1 MFTTL
6 LLSLSCAPQG
16 DLPTATHHRG
26 APPNFVI
33 VLVDDLGYG
42 DLGAGLPGIGGRTEH
57 RTPNI
62 SRLAAQ
68 GLVLTQG
75 YAAAPN
81 CAPSRACLQTGRTT
95 PRHGIYTV
103 GSAARGKPPLRELIP
118 VQNTTVLA
126 DEEQTLAEHLRGAGY
141 TSAHLGKWH
150 LGDDPTA
157 QGYDFNVGGNKA
169 GHPKSYFS
177 PYKNDDLEDGPDG
190 EYLTTRLTDEAIG
203 LLGKMEPPFL
213 LHLAYFSVHTPL
225 QAPPQRVKERRA
237 AGVKSAKYAAM
248 VEALDHEVG
257 RLLGALKE
265 AGLSEDTVVVFTSDN
280 GGHMPVTNQEILR
293 GYKGTL
299 DEGGVRVPWIV
310 RWPGRIEPGVSETPV
325 HHVDLLPTLLT
336 LANVE
341 PDEGLVLDGVDLTG
355 LLTGGTGPGAR
366 PLFWH
371 FPCYLQGKS
380 DRFEHFRTT
389 PGGSLRAGPWKL
401 IEYFHPGS
409 TAAPRLELYDLSA
422 DPLESTDVSAAQPAR
437 TAAMY
442 ADLVRWRESV
452 EAPVPTDPEPL
463 FEGTGSEETGP
474 EGTGPG
480 ATGGGS

>member
-1 MFTTL
+1 MLSIL
-6 LLSLSCAPQG
+6 LLSLACAPQSS
-16 DLPTATHHRG
+16 
-26 APPNFVI
+26 APPSEVARPEPLSVGATTPNFLI

-42 DLGAGLPGIGGRTEH
+42 DLGADLSGIGGRAEH

-62 SRLAAQ
+62 SRLAAE
-68 GLVLTQG
+68 GLVLTHG

-103 GSAARGKPPLRELIP
+103 GTAARGKPPLRELIP

-126 DEEQTLAEHLRGAGY
+126 DEEVTLAEHLKPAGY

-150 LGDDPTA
+150 LGPDPTS
-157 QGYDFNVGGNKA
+157 QGYDFNVAGNKA

-177 PYKNDDLEDGPDG
+177 PYKNADLEDGPEG

-213 LHLAYFSVHTPL
+213 MHLAYYSVHTPL
-225 QAPPQRVKERRA
+225 QAPPERVEERRA

-257 RLLGALKE
+257 RLLAALEE
-265 AGLSEDTVVVFTSDN
+265 AGLEEDTVVVFTSDN

-299 DEGGVRVPWIV
+299 DEGGVRVPWVV
-310 RWPGRIEPGVSETPV
+310 RWPGRIDPGVHSAPV
-325 HHVDLLPTLLT
+325 HHVDLLPTLMA
-336 LANVE
+336 LAGAEAE
-341 PDEGLVLDGVDLTG
+341 PGTVLDGVDLTP
-355 LLTGGTGPGAR
+355 LLTARTAPALR

-380 DRFEHFRTT
+380 DRFERFRTT
-389 PGGSLRAGPWKL
+389 PAGSLRSGRWKL
-401 IEYFHPGS
+401 IEFFHPGS
-409 TAAPRLELYDLSA
+409 SASPRLELYDLEA
-422 DPLESTDVSAAQPAR
+422 DPLEVTDLSEAQPER
-437 TAAMY
+437 AASMY
-442 ADLVRWRESV
+442 ADLTRWRKGV
-452 EAPVPTDPEPL
+452 GAPVPTEPEPL
-463 FEGTGSEETGP
+463 YEGAQDDS
-474 EGTGPG
+474 
-480 ATGGGS
+480 